1 MPLALAL
8 RSQCLRPNGSQLET
22 VVLRLRNSPQVFT
35 QLCSSALCPAPRDL
49 RLAWQGAKKQEEAA
63 ARGRPHQGDR
73 LQPPVRGE
81 ESRGSWSLPWLWF
94 WCQGRVS
101 PSASCP
107 SPHPIPLSPQESR
120 DPRTLPLIC
129 LFSVFP

>member
-1 MPLALAL
+1 MPLALVL

-63 ARGRPHQGDR
+63 ARGRPRQGDR
-73 LQPPVRGE
+73 LQPRPGRGKHGKLE
-81 ESRGSWSLPWLWF
+81 PTLVVVLVSGQGES
-94 WCQGRVS
+94 
-101 PSASCP
+101 SASCP

-120 DPRTLPLIC
+120 DLRTLPLIC